1 MIIHNLINMKRF
13 IIAAIA
19 LVGAI
24 QISAQ
29 DEILMTI
36 NGEPIT
42 KAEFEYIYNKNN
54 GDNAIDKKTLDEYVD
69 LFVNFKLKVAEAK
82 AQGFDTLKTFKRELN
97 GYRKQLAKPYLTDTE
112 LEEALYQEA
121 YSHFSQDCE
130 VSHILITSKEGEDT
144 IVAYNK
150 AIEAIKRLNAGE
162 EFGKVADEMSA
173 DQSVTRNH
181 GYLGWF
187 TALQLVWPF
196 EKAMYDLPLN
206 QISTPI
212 KSDYGYHI
220 IKVHNRRAAWGQV
233 NARHIMK
240 VCNENMS
247 EEIKNKKYQEMAEI
261 KKRLDA
267 GEDFA
272 TLAMEL
278 SDDKA
283 SAQKGGDLG
292 WFGIGRMVRDF
303 ETATYALNSGET
315 SDIIKT
321 RFGYHIINLKE
332 KRGVEPFEKKKA
344 EIQRMMQYDSRST
357 AAKTSFVNKLKKEYN
372 VQINNDEIAK
382 AKALIAEYADNDSLL
397 KVKGAEMT
405 GELMSF
411 ADQKIPTSELIAYY
425 STTKIMGG
433 NIDEKVDQIVE
444 MKLIQYEDSQLENKY
459 TDFAN
464 LMQEYHDGI
473 LLFEVSNKE
482 VWEKAIKDK
491 KGLEKYFKQNKKNY
505 TWTEPRYKGFVVKCK
520 DEATAAQLKK
530 TIKNMNPDS
539 VANYIR
545 KQVNNDSVTFASV
558 ERGLWK
564 QGENGYVDLTEFE
577 VPNVEVT
584 VDEELPITIVVGKM
598 LKKPETYTDVRG
610 TITADYQNYLE
621 KKWIETLRNKYIVE
635 INQEVLNSLR

>member
-1 MIIHNLINMKRF
+1 MKKVLLLALCIVNCALCINMN
-13 IIAAIA
+13 
-19 LVGAI
+19 
-24 QISAQ
+24 AQ
-29 DEILMTI
+29 DEVLMTI
-36 NGEPIT
+36 NGEPVT

-54 GDNAIDKKTLDEYVD
+54 SDNAIDKKTLDEYVE

-97 GYRKQLAKPYLTDTE
+97 GYRKQLAKPYLTDSE
-112 LEEALYQEA
+112 LEDALFQEA

-130 VSHILITSKEGEDT
+130 VSHILIKTEGTDT
-144 IVAYNK
+144 LVAYNK
-150 AIEAIKRLNAGE
+150 AIEAIKRLNSGE
-162 EFGKVADEMSA
+162 DFAKIADELSD
-173 DQSVTRNH
+173 DQSVARNH

-196 EKAMYDLPLN
+196 EKAMYDQPLN
-206 QISTPI
+206 QICTPI

-240 VCNENMS
+240 MSNERMPQ
-247 EEIKNKKYQEMAEI
+247 EIQNKKYQEMVEI

-272 TLAMEL
+272 KLAKEL

-292 WFGIGRMVRDF
+292 WFGIGRMVKEF
-303 ETATYALNSGET
+303 EKATFALNPGET
-315 SDIIKT
+315 SEIIKT
-321 RFGYHIINLKE
+321 QFGYHIINLKE

-344 EIQRMMQYDSRST
+344 DIQRLMQYDDRGT
-357 AAKTSFVNKLKKEYN
+357 AAKTSFINKLKKEYN
-372 VQINNDEIAK
+372 FQINENEITA
-382 AKALIAEYADNDSLL
+382 AKALIAQYAGNDSLL

-411 ADQKIPTSELIAYY
+411 ADQKIPTSELIAFYA
-425 STTKIMGG
+425 TTQMKNNDIDAKI
-433 NIDEKVDQIVE
+433 DQIAE
-444 MKLIQYEDSQLENKY
+444 MKLMQYEDSQLENKY
-459 TDFAN
+459 VDFAN
-464 LMQEYHDGI
+464 LMKEYHDGI

-491 KGLEKYFKQNKKNY
+491 EGLEKYFKQNKKNY
-505 TWTEPRYKGFVVKCK
+505 TWNEPRYKGFVVKCK
-520 DEATAAQLKK
+520 DDATAAQLKK
-530 TIKNMNPDS
+530 AIKKMNPDS

-545 KQVNNDSVTFASV
+545 KQINNDSVTFASI
-558 ERGLWK
+558 EHGLWK
-564 QGENGYVDLTEFE
+564 QGENGYVDLTEFK
-577 VPNVEVT
+577 VPNTEVT

-610 TITADYQNYLE
+610 AITADYQNYLE

-635 INQEVLNSLR
+635 INQEILNSLK

>member
-1 MIIHNLINMKRF
+1 MKKLIIVAMALI
-13 IIAAIA
+13 
-19 LVGAI
+19 GAM
-24 QISAQ
+24 QMSAQ
-29 DEILMTI
+29 DEVLMTI

-54 GDNAIDKKTLDEYVD
+54 SDNAIDKKTLDEYVE

-97 GYRKQLAKPYLTDTE
+97 GYRKQLAKPYLTDAE

-130 VSHILITSKEGEDT
+130 VSHILIRTEGEDT
-144 IVAYNK
+144 LVGYNR
-150 AIEAIKRLNAGE
+150 AIDVIKRLNAGE
-162 EFGKVADEMSA
+162 DFGKVADETSD
-173 DQSVTRNH
+173 DQSVARNH

-196 EKAMYDLPLN
+196 EKAMYELPLN
-206 QISTPI
+206 EISTPI
-212 KSDYGYHI
+212 KSNYGYHV

-240 VCNENMS
+240 MSNERMTQDMQA
-247 EEIKNKKYQEMAEI
+247 KKYQEIIEI

-292 WFGIGRMVRDF
+292 WFGIGRMVREF
-303 ETATYALNSGET
+303 EGAAFALDSGET
-315 SDIIKT
+315 SGIIKT
-321 RFGYHIINLKE
+321 QFGYHIINLKE
-332 KRGVEPFEKKKA
+332 KRGVESFEKKKP
-344 EIQRMMQYDSRST
+344 EIQRMMQYDDRGT

-372 VQINNDEIAK
+372 FQINDSEIAK
-382 AKALIAEYADNDSLL
+382 AKALVAEYADNDSLL
-397 KVKGAEMT
+397 KVKGAEMDGIFMT
-405 GELMSF
+405 F
-411 ADQKIPTSELIAYY
+411 ADQEIPTSELIAYCA
-425 STTKIMGG
+425 TTKMMGG
-433 NIDEKVDQIVE
+433 DIEGKVAQIAE
-444 MKLIQYEDSQLENKY
+444 MKLMQYEDSQLENKY

-482 VWEKAIKDK
+482 VWEKAIKDVDGLNEFFK
-491 KGLEKYFKQNKKNY
+491 KNKKNY
-505 TWTEPRYKGFVVKCK
+505 TWSEPRYKGFVVRCK
-520 DEATAAQLKK
+520 DDATAQQLKK
-530 TIKNMNPDS
+530 TIKKMNPDS

-564 QGENGYVDLTEFE
+564 QGENSYVDLTEFKAS
-577 VPNVEVT
+577 NAEVT
-584 VDEELPITIVVGKM
+584 VDGELPITIVVGKM
-598 LKKPETYTDVRG
+598 LKKPESYTDVRG

-621 KKWIETLRNKYIVE
+621 KRWIENLRNKYIVE

>member
-1 MIIHNLINMKRF
+1 MKKTLF
-13 IIAAIA
+13 A
-19 LVGAI
+19 LLCIVHCALCI
-24 QISAQ
+24 DLKAQ
-29 DEILMTI
+29 EEVLMTI

-54 GDNAIDKKTLDEYVD
+54 TGNAIDKKTLDEYVE

-82 AQGFDTLKTFKRELN
+82 AQGLDTLQTFKRELN
-97 GYRKQLAKPYLTDTE
+97 GYRRQLAKPYLTDSK
-112 LEEALYQEA
+112 LEDALFQEA

-130 VSHILITSKEGEDT
+130 VSHILIKTEGEDT
-144 IVAYNK
+144 LEAYNK
-150 AIEAIKRLNAGE
+150 ALEAIKRLNARK
-162 EFGKVADEMSA
+162 EFGKVADELSS

-196 EKAMYDLPLN
+196 EKTMYDLPLN
-206 QISTPI
+206 VVSNPI

-220 IKVHNRRAAWGQV
+220 IKVHNRRPAWGQV

-240 VCNENMS
+240 MCNDRMPKEMQ
-247 EEIKNKKYQEMAEI
+247 NKKYQEIVEI

-272 TLAMEL
+272 TLAKEL

-303 ETATYALNSGET
+303 EKATFELEVGET
-315 SDIIKT
+315 SEIIKT
-321 RFGYHIINLKE
+321 QFGYHIINLKE
-332 KRGVEPFEKKKA
+332 KRGIEPFEKKKS

-372 VQINNDEIAK
+372 FQINENEVAAAKVFIAQY
-382 AKALIAEYADNDSLL
+382 AENDSLL
-397 KVKGAEMT
+397 KAKGAEMIGT
-405 GELMSF
+405 LMSF
-411 ADQKIPTSELIAYY
+411 ADQQIPTSELVAYY
-425 STTKIMGG
+425 ATTKMMGTD
-433 NIDEKVDQIVE
+433 IDAKIAQMAEI
-444 MKLIQYEDSQLENKY
+444 KLIQYEDSQLENKY
-459 TDFAN
+459 VDFAN
-464 LMQEYHDGI
+464 LMKEYHDGI

-491 KGLEKYFKQNKKNY
+491 EGLEKYFKQNKKNY
-505 TWTEPRYKGFVVKCK
+505 TWNEPRYKGFVVKCK
-520 DEATAAQLKK
+520 DEATAKLLKK
-530 TIKNMNPDS
+530 SIKKMNPDS

-545 KQVNNDSVTFASV
+545 TQVNNDSITLASV

-564 QGENGYVDLTEFE
+564 QGENSYIDLNAFKQS
-577 VPNVEVT
+577 NVQIEAN
-584 VDEELPITIVVGKM
+584 EELPIAIVVGKK

-621 KKWIETLRNKYIVE
+621 KQWIENLRNKYAVK

>member
-1 MIIHNLINMKRF
+1 MKKSLLSLLCIVHCALCINLK
-13 IIAAIA
+13 
-19 LVGAI
+19 
-24 QISAQ
+24 AQ
-29 DEILMTI
+29 DEVLMTI
-36 NGEPIT
+36 NGEPVT

-69 LFVNFKLKVAEAK
+69 LFINFKLKVTEAK

-121 YSHFSQDCE
+121 YSHFAQDCE
-130 VSHILITSKEGEDT
+130 VSHILIRTEGEDT
-144 IVAYNK
+144 LSAYNQ
-150 AIEAIKRLNAGE
+150 ALNVIDRLKAGE
-162 EFGKVADEMSA
+162 DFAKVADETSA
-173 DQSVTRNH
+173 DQSVVRNH

-196 EKAMYDLPLN
+196 EKAMYELPLN
-206 QISTPI
+206 EISTPI
-212 KSDYGYHI
+212 KSNYGYHI

-240 VCNENMS
+240 MCSDRLPQETQD
-247 EEIKNKKYQEMAEI
+247 KKYQEMVEI

-278 SDDKA
+278 SDDKG

-292 WFGIGRMVRDF
+292 WFGIGRMVKEF
-303 ETATYALNSGET
+303 EKTAFALDSGET
-315 SDIIKT
+315 SEIIKT
-321 RFGYHIINLKE
+321 QFGYHIINVTDK
-332 KRGVEPFEKKKA
+332 KGVEPFEKKKA
-344 EIQRMMQYDSRST
+344 EIQRMMQYDDRST

-372 VQINNDEIAK
+372 FQINDNEIAN
-382 AKALIAEYADNDSLL
+382 AKALVAEYADNDSLL
-397 KVKGAEMT
+397 KIKGAEFEGILMT
-405 GELMSF
+405 F
-411 ADQKIPTSELIAYY
+411 ADQQIPTSELIAYY
-425 STTKIMGG
+425 ATTKMMGG
-433 NIDEKVDQIVE
+433 EIEDKVAQIAE
-444 MKLIQYEDSQLENKY
+444 MKLMQYEDSQLENKY

-464 LMQEYHDGI
+464 LMKEYHDGI

-491 KGLEKYFKQNKKNY
+491 KGLEKYFKSNKKNY
-505 TWTEPRYKGFVVKCK
+505 PWSEPRYKGFVVKCK
-520 DEATAAQLKK
+520 DEATAKRLQKEIKK
-530 TIKNMNPDS
+530 MNPDS
-539 VANYIR
+539 VVNYIR
-545 KQVNNDSVTFASV
+545 KQVNNDSITFASV

-564 QGENGYVDLTEFE
+564 QGENGYVDLTEFK
-577 VPNVEVT
+577 VPNAEVT

-610 TITADYQNYLE
+610 TIMADYQNYLE
-621 KKWIETLRNKYIVE
+621 KKWIETLRNKYAVE

>member
-1 MIIHNLINMKRF
+1 MKRF
-13 IIAAIA
+13 IIATMA
-19 LVGAI
+19 LVGAM

-29 DEILMTI
+29 DEVLMTI
-36 NGEPIT
+36 NGEPVT

-54 GDNAIDKKTLDEYVD
+54 SDNAIDKKTLDEYID

-82 AQGFDTLKTFKRELN
+82 TQGVDTLKTFKRELN
-97 GYRKQLAKPYLTDTE
+97 GYRKQLAKPYLTDAE
-112 LEEALYQEA
+112 LEDALFQEA

-130 VSHILITSKEGEDT
+130 VSHILIKTEGEDT
-144 IVAYNK
+144 LEAYNK
-150 AIEAIKRLNAGE
+150 ALEAIKRLNAGE
-162 EFGKVADEMSA
+162 EFGKVADELSA

-196 EKAMYDLPLN
+196 EKTMYDLPLN
-206 QISTPI
+206 VVSNPI

-220 IKVHNRRAAWGQV
+220 IKVHNRRPAWGQV

-240 VCNENMS
+240 MCNDRMPKEMQ
-247 EEIKNKKYQEMAEI
+247 NKKYQEIVEI

-272 TLAMEL
+272 TLAKEL

-303 ETATYALNSGET
+303 EKATFELEVGET
-315 SDIIKT
+315 SEIIKT
-321 RFGYHIINLKE
+321 QFGYHIINLKE
-332 KRGVEPFEKKKA
+332 KRGIEPFEKKKS

-372 VQINNDEIAK
+372 FQINENEVAAAKVFIAQY
-382 AKALIAEYADNDSLL
+382 AENDSLL
-397 KVKGAEMT
+397 KAKGAEMIGT
-405 GELMSF
+405 LMSF
-411 ADQKIPTSELIAYY
+411 ADQQIPTSELVAYY
-425 STTKIMGG
+425 TTTKMMGTD
-433 NIDEKVDQIVE
+433 IDAKIAQMAEI
-444 MKLIQYEDSQLENKY
+444 KLIQYEDSQLENKY
-459 TDFAN
+459 VDFAN
-464 LMQEYHDGI
+464 LMKEYHDGI

-491 KGLEKYFKQNKKNY
+491 EGLEKYFKQNKKNY
-505 TWTEPRYKGFVVKCK
+505 TWNEPRYKGFVVKCK
-520 DEATAAQLKK
+520 DEATAKLLKK
-530 TIKNMNPDS
+530 SIKKMNPDS

-545 KQVNNDSVTFASV
+545 TQVNNDSITLASV

-564 QGENGYVDLTEFE
+564 QGENSYIDLNAFKQS
-577 VPNVEVT
+577 NVQIEAN
-584 VDEELPITIVVGKM
+584 EELPIAIVVGKK

-621 KKWIETLRNKYIVE
+621 KQWIENLRNKYAVKIY
-635 INQEVLNSLR
+635 QEVLNSLR

>member
-1 MIIHNLINMKRF
+1 MKRF
-13 IIAAIA
+13 IIAVIA
-19 LVGAI
+19 LIGAM

-36 NGEPIT
+36 NGEPVT

-54 GDNAIDKKTLDEYVD
+54 SDNAIDKKTLDEYVD

-121 YSHFSQDCE
+121 YSHFSEDCE
-130 VSHILITSKEGEDT
+130 VSHILIRTEGEDT
-144 IVAYNK
+144 LTSYNK
-150 AIEAIKRLNAGE
+150 AIEVIKRLNAGE
-162 EFGKVADEMSA
+162 DFSKVADETSD
-173 DQSVTRNH
+173 DQSVVRNH

-196 EKAMYDLPLN
+196 EKAMYELPLN
-206 QISTPI
+206 VISTPI

-220 IKVHNRRAAWGQV
+220 IKVHNRRPAWGQV

-240 VCNENMS
+240 MCSDRMPQEMQ
-247 EEIKNKKYQEMAEI
+247 EKKYQEMVEI
-261 KKRLDA
+261 KNRLDA

-272 TLAMEL
+272 TLALEL
-278 SDDKA
+278 SEDKA

-292 WFGIGRMVRDF
+292 WFGIGRMVREF
-303 ETATYALNSGET
+303 EKATFALNPGET
-315 SDIIKT
+315 SEIIKT
-321 RFGYHIINLKE
+321 QFGYHIINLKE

-372 VQINNDEIAK
+372 FQINDTEIEK
-382 AKALIAEYADNDSLL
+382 AKALVAKYADNDSLL
-397 KVKGAEMT
+397 KVKGTEMDGCIMT
-405 GELMSF
+405 F
-411 ADQKIPTSELIAYY
+411 ADQQIPTSELIAYY
-425 STTKIMGG
+425 VTTKMMGG
-433 NIDEKVDQIVE
+433 DIDDKLAQIAE
-444 MKLIQYEDSQLENKY
+444 MKLIQYEDSQLEKKY

-464 LMQEYHDGI
+464 LMNEYHDGI

-482 VWEKAIKDK
+482 VWEKAIKDTE
-491 KGLEKYFKQNKKNY
+491 GLKNYFKKNKKNY
-505 TWTEPRYKGFVVKCK
+505 TWNEPRYKGFVVKCK
-520 DEATAAQLKK
+520 DDATAKQLKK
-530 TIKNMNPDS
+530 AIKKMNPDS
-539 VANYIR
+539 VVNYIR

-564 QGENGYVDLTEFE
+564 QGENGYIDLTEFK
-577 VPNVEVT
+577 VPNTQVEVN
-584 VDEELPITIVVGKM
+584 EELPITIVVGKM
-598 LKKPETYTDVRG
+598 LKKPEAYTDVRG
-610 TITADYQNYLE
+610 AITADYQNYLE
-621 KKWIETLRNKYIVE
+621 KAWIETLRNKYVVE

>member
-1 MIIHNLINMKRF
+1 MKKILLLTLCIVNCALCINLK
-13 IIAAIA
+13 
-19 LVGAI
+19 
-24 QISAQ
+24 AQ
-29 DEILMTI
+29 DEVLMTI

-54 GDNAIDKKTLDEYVD
+54 SDNAIDKKTLDEYVD

-82 AQGFDTLKTFKRELN
+82 AQGLDTLKTFKRELN
-97 GYRKQLAKPYLTDTE
+97 GYRKQLAKPYLTDAE
-112 LEEALYQEA
+112 LEEALFQEA
-121 YSHFSQDCE
+121 YSHFNQDCE
-130 VSHILITSKEGEDT
+130 VSHILIKTEGEDT
-144 IVAYNK
+144 LEAYNK

-162 EFGKVADEMSA
+162 EFSKVADELST

-206 QISTPI
+206 VVSTPI

-220 IKVHNRRAAWGQV
+220 IKVHNRRPAWGQV
-233 NARHIMK
+233 NASHIMK
-240 VCNENMS
+240 MS
-247 EEIKNKKYQEMAEI
+247 NDRMPQEMQEKKYQEIVEI

-272 TLAMEL
+272 TLAKEL

-303 ETATYALNSGET
+303 ETATFALEPGET
-315 SDIIKT
+315 SEIIKT
-321 RFGYHIINLKE
+321 QFGYHIINLKE
-332 KRGVEPFEKKKA
+332 KRGIEPFEKKKS

-372 VQINNDEIAK
+372 FQINKNEVTA
-382 AKALIAEYADNDSLL
+382 AKALIAQYAENDSLL

-411 ADQKIPTSELIAYY
+411 ADQKIPTSELVAYY
-425 STTKIMGG
+425 TTTKMMGTD
-433 NIDEKVDQIVE
+433 IDAKIAQIAE

-459 TDFAN
+459 VDFAN
-464 LMQEYHDGI
+464 LMKEYHDGI

-491 KGLEKYFKQNKKNY
+491 DGLEKYFKQNKKNY
-505 TWTEPRYKGFVVKCK
+505 TWDEPRYKGFVVKCK
-520 DEATAAQLKK
+520 DEATAKSLKK
-530 TIKNMNPDS
+530 TIKKLNPDS
-539 VANYIR
+539 VSNYIR
-545 KQVNNDSVTFASV
+545 TQVNNDSVTFASV

-564 QGENGYVDLTEFE
+564 QSENSYIDLYGFKID
-577 VPNVEVT
+577 NAQVET
-584 VDEELPITIVVGKM
+584 NEELPIVITVGKM
-598 LKKPETYTDVRG
+598 LKKPETYADVRG
-610 TITADYQNYLE
+610 AITADYQNYLE
-621 KKWIETLRNKYIVE
+621 KQWIENLRNKYSVE

>member
-1 MIIHNLINMKRF
+1 MKKL
-13 IIAAIA
+13 IIATLA
-19 LVGAI
+19 LIGAM
-24 QISAQ
+24 QLSAQ
-29 DEILMTI
+29 NEVLMTI
-36 NGEPIT
+36 NGEPVT

-54 GDNAIDKKTLDEYVD
+54 SDNAIDKKTLDEYID

-82 AQGFDTLKTFKRELN
+82 TQGVDTLKTFKRELN
-97 GYRKQLAKPYLTDTE
+97 GYRKQLAKPYLTDAE
-112 LEEALYQEA
+112 LEDALFQEA

-130 VSHILITSKEGEDT
+130 VSHILIKTEGEDT
-144 IVAYNK
+144 LEAYNK
-150 AIEAIKRLNAGE
+150 ALEAIKRLNAGE
-162 EFGKVADEMSA
+162 EFGKVADELSA

-196 EKAMYDLPLN
+196 EKTMYDLPLN
-206 QISTPI
+206 VVSNPI

-220 IKVHNRRAAWGQV
+220 IKVHNRRPAWGQV

-240 VCNENMS
+240 MCNDRMPKEMQ
-247 EEIKNKKYQEMAEI
+247 NKKYQEIVEI

-272 TLAMEL
+272 TLAKEL

-303 ETATYALNSGET
+303 EKATFELEVGET
-315 SDIIKT
+315 SEIIKT
-321 RFGYHIINLKE
+321 QFGYHIINLKE
-332 KRGVEPFEKKKA
+332 KRGIEPFEKKKS

-372 VQINNDEIAK
+372 FQINENEVAAAKVFIAQY
-382 AKALIAEYADNDSLL
+382 AENDSLL
-397 KVKGAEMT
+397 KAKGAEMIGT
-405 GELMSF
+405 LMSF
-411 ADQKIPTSELIAYY
+411 ADQQIPTSELVAYY
-425 STTKIMGG
+425 TTTKMMGTD
-433 NIDEKVDQIVE
+433 IDAKIAQMAEI
-444 MKLIQYEDSQLENKY
+444 KLIQYEDSQLENKY
-459 TDFAN
+459 VDFAN
-464 LMQEYHDGI
+464 LMKEYHDGI

-491 KGLEKYFKQNKKNY
+491 EGLEKYFKQNKKNY
-505 TWTEPRYKGFVVKCK
+505 TWNEPRYKGFVVKCK
-520 DEATAAQLKK
+520 DEATAKLLKK
-530 TIKNMNPDS
+530 SIKKMNPDS

-545 KQVNNDSVTFASV
+545 TQVNNDSITLASV

-564 QGENGYVDLTEFE
+564 QGENSYIDLNAFKQS
-577 VPNVEVT
+577 NVQIEAN
-584 VDEELPITIVVGKM
+584 EELPIAIVVGKK

-621 KKWIETLRNKYIVE
+621 KQWIENLRNKYAVK